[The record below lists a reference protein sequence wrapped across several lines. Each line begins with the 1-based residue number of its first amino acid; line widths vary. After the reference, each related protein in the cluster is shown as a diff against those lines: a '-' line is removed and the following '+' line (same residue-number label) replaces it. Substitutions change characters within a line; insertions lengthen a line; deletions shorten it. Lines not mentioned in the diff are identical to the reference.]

1 MGHSKPAPRSDLSPK
16 DSAHRDSA
24 RQDSA
29 RVSIGDSNLDP
40 RFSEVSAAVVE
51 HLPHL
56 RAFAR
61 SLAASKDQADDLV
74 GEAVARALAAAH
86 QFRPGTN
93 FKAWIFTILRNAFY
107 TEGRKRWNRVV
118 ALDDNV
124 YNQPSIGP
132 TQEDSLSFCDFRRA
146 FIQLSPRQREVLML
160 VGNGDLSYEE
170 VAAHCQCPV
179 GTVKSR
185 VSRARLD
192 LKRMLD
198 EEAMAQPRRNVPP
211 VANANL
217 TESLGDTTEIKF
229 RTRRRDRAAEERVV
243 N

>member
-1 MGHSKPAPRSDLSPK
+1 MDSLSDDK
-16 DSAHRDSA
+16 ADSEPSTSDTNIE
-24 RQDSA
+24 RQ
-29 RVSIGDSNLDP
+29 
-40 RFSEVSAAVVE
+40 FTEVSAAVVE

-61 SLAASKDQADDLV
+61 SLSSSKDQADDLV
-74 GEAVARALAAAH
+74 SEAVARALASAH
-86 QFRPGTN
+86 QFRSGTN

-118 ALDDNV
+118 TLDDNI
-124 YNQPSIGP
+124 YHQPSVGP
-132 TQEDSLSFCDFRRA
+132 TQEDSLEFCDFRRA

-160 VGNGDLSYEE
+160 VGNSDLSYEE

-192 LKRMLD
+192 LKRLLED
-198 EEAMAQPRRNVPP
+198 EEMAQPRRNVPP
-211 VANANL
+211 IAEANL
-217 TESLGDTTEIKF
+217 TEALSVAGV
-229 RTRRRDRAAEERVV
+229 RRSRRKRSEPRLM

>member
-1 MGHSKPAPRSDLSPK
+1 MGHPK
-16 DSAHRDSA
+16 TPSA
-24 RQDSA
+24 
-29 RVSIGDSNLDP
+29 VDSNIDS

-61 SLAASKDQADDLV
+61 SLASTRDQADDLV

-118 ALDDNV
+118 ALDDNI

-170 VAAHCQCPV
+170 VAEHCRCPV

-192 LKRMLD
+192 LKRILD
-198 EEAMAQPRRNVPP
+198 EELMVQPRRSVPP
-211 VANANL
+211 VADADL
-217 TESLGDTTEIKF
+217 TDTLDETPEIKI
-229 RTRRRDRAAEERVV
+229 RPRRRSRSQAEERRVV

>member
-1 MGHSKPAPRSDLSPK
+1 MGHNKSARHNESSKPD
-16 DSAHRDSA
+16 
-24 RQDSA
+24 
-29 RVSIGDSNLDP
+29 VGDSNCDP

-61 SLAASKDQADDLV
+61 SLAGNKDQADDLV

-118 ALDDNV
+118 ALDDNI

-132 TQEDSLSFCDFRRA
+132 TQEDSLAFCDFRRA

-170 VAAHCQCPV
+170 VAAQCQCPV

-198 EEAMAQPRRNVPP
+198 EEAMAQPRRNMPP
-211 VANANL
+211 VASANL
-217 TESLGDTTEIKF
+217 TESLGESRAIAA
-229 RTRRRDRAAEERVV
+229 RPRRRSGAAEERPAV

>member
-1 MGHSKPAPRSDLSPK
+1 MDCLSDDSGTKPSNDNSIE
-16 DSAHRDSA
+16 
-24 RQDSA
+24 RQ
-29 RVSIGDSNLDP
+29 
-40 RFSEVSAAVVE
+40 FTEVSAAVVE

-61 SLAASKDQADDLV
+61 SLSSSKDQADDLV
-74 GEAVARALAAAH
+74 GEAVARALASAH

-118 ALDDNV
+118 TLDDNI
-124 YNQPSIGP
+124 YHQPSVGP
-132 TQEDSLSFCDFRRA
+132 TQEDSLEFCDFHRA

-160 VGNGDLSYEE
+160 VGNSDLSYEE
-170 VAAHCQCPV
+170 VAAQCHCPV

-192 LKRMLD
+192 LKRLLED
-198 EEAMAQPRRNVPP
+198 EEMAQPRRNVPP
-211 VANANL
+211 IAEANL
-217 TESLGDTTEIKF
+217 TEALSAAGV
-229 RTRRRDRAAEERVV
+229 RRARRKRSESRVV

>member
-1 MGHSKPAPRSDLSPK
+1 MGFPKPVLR
-16 DSAHRDSA
+16 RDSPD
-24 RQDSA
+24 REISGRDSSQPDM
-29 RVSIGDSNLDP
+29 RHTNLDP

-61 SLAASKDQADDLV
+61 SLATSKDQADDLV

-118 ALDDNV
+118 ALDDNL

-132 TQEDSLSFCDFRRA
+132 TQEDSLTFCDFRRA
-146 FIQLSPRQREVLML
+146 FIQLSPRQQEVLML

-170 VAAHCQCPV
+170 VAEHCQCPV

-198 EEAMAQPRRNVPP
+198 EESMAQPRRNVPP

-217 TESLGDTTEIKF
+217 TESLGDSTEIKL
-229 RTRRRDRAAEERVV
+229 RPRRRARVVEDRRVV